1 MIQDAQVQVTC
12 DGDGCDESILID
24 PPYVYTSYSGKDG
37 HYDTSNSA
45 LWGLIEGEDWKV
57 VDGLTYC
64 ETHAPEEP
72 EDEQE

>member
-1 MIQDAQVQVTC
+1 
-12 DGDGCDESILID
+12 
-24 PPYVYTSYSGKDG
+24 
-37 HYDTSNSA
+37 
-45 LWGLIEGEDWKV
+45 LIEGEDWKV